1 MTEQT
6 GAIEVGLPLERRRSA
21 GLWGDAFRRLLRNRL
36 AIVGGIIVLFLV
48 FVAVFGPALT
58 PWEYAEQHTDE
69 IIQAGGVPLTPMQQL
84 EGVDHVHVLGTDQLG
99 RDLLSRLMD
108 GARISM
114 TVALV
119 VQTVVLLIGI
129 PVGAAAAWFGGR
141 MDNFLMR
148 ITDVVYAYPDLLFI
162 ILLGVAFRETF
173 FGQALD
179 GLLLVFVAIG
189 LTAWVTMAR
198 LVRGQLLSL
207 KEQEFVE
214 AARAIGVPDRK
225 IVNRHLLPNSSGPII
240 VAVTLGIPAAIL
252 AEATL
257 AFIGIG
263 VQPPRASWGSLVA
276 DGQAYIRSFPH
287 LVIFPA
293 LAIAAALISFTFLGD
308 GLRDALDPKLK
319 GKQ

>member
-1 MTEQT
+1 MTDQT
-6 GAIEVGLPLERRRSA
+6 GAIEVGLPLERRKST
-21 GLWGDAFRRLLRNRL
+21 GLWRDAFRRLLKNRL
-36 AIVGGIIVLFLV
+36 AVVGGIIVVFLLFI
-48 FVAVFGPALT
+48 AAFGPMLT
-58 PWEYAEQHTDE
+58 PYTYYEQFTEYVIAND
-69 IIQAGGVPLTPMQQL
+69 GRPLKPMQQL
-84 EGVDHVHVLGTDQLG
+84 EGMDHVFVLGTDQLG

-114 TVALV
+114 MVALV
-119 VQTVVLLIGI
+119 VQFVVLVIGI
-129 PVGAAAAWFGGR
+129 PVGAMAAWYGGKL
-141 MDNFLMR
+141 DNFLMR
-148 ITDVVYAYPDLLFI
+148 ITDVIYAYPDLLFI

-189 LTAWVTMAR
+189 LTSWVTMAR

-214 AARAIGVPDRK
+214 AARAIGVSDSK
-225 IVNRHLLPNSSGPII
+225 IVNRHLLPNATGPII

-263 VQPPRASWGSLVA
+263 VQAPRASWGSLVA
-276 DGQAYIRSFPH
+276 SGQSYMQSFPH
-287 LVIFPA
+287 LVLFPA
-293 LAIAAALISFTFLGD
+293 IAIAVALISFTFLGD

>member
-6 GAIEVGLPLERRRSA
+6 GAIEVGLTLERRRSA
-21 GLWGDAFRRLLRNRL
+21 GLWGDAFQRLLRNRL
-36 AIVGGIIVLFLV
+36 AIVGGIVVIFLF
-48 FVAVFGPALT
+48 FIAIFGPTLA
-58 PWEYAEQHTDE
+58 PWPYYEQHLQEVVANDNS
-69 IIQAGGVPLTPMQQL
+69 PLVPMQQI
-84 EGVDHVHVLGTDQLG
+84 EGVDHVHYLGTDQLG

-114 TVALV
+114 MVALV
-119 VQTVVLLIGI
+119 AQMVVLVIGI
-129 PVGAAAAWFGGR
+129 PVGAMAAWFGGKL
-141 MDNFLMR
+141 DNFLMR
-148 ITDVVYAYPDLLFI
+148 ITDIVYAYPDLLFI

-173 FGQALD
+173 FGRAMD

-189 LTAWVTMAR
+189 LTSWVTMAR

-214 AARAIGVPDRK
+214 AAQAIGVADRR
-225 IVNRHLLPNSSGPII
+225 IVTRHLLPNATGPII

-263 VQPPRASWGSLVA
+263 VQDPRASWGSLVA
-276 DGQAYIRSFPH
+276 DGQTYVRSFPH
-287 LVIFPA
+287 MVLFPA

>member
-1 MTEQT
+1 MTQQT
-6 GAIEVGLPLERRRSA
+6 GAIEAGVPLERRQST

-36 AIVGGIIVLFLV
+36 AIVGGILVIFLA
-48 FVAVFGPALT
+48 FIAVFGPVIA
-58 PWEYAEQHTDE
+58 PWPYFEQHLSE
-69 IIQAGGVPLTPMQQL
+69 IVANNNRPLTPMQQL
-84 EGVDHVHVLGTDQLG
+84 EGVDHVHYLGTDSLG

-108 GARISM
+108 GARISI

-119 VQTVVLLIGI
+119 VQAVVLTIGI
-129 PVGAAAAWFGGR
+129 PVGAAAAWLGGR
-141 MDNFLMR
+141 VDSILMR

-162 ILLGVAFRETF
+162 ILLGVAFKETF
-173 FGQALD
+173 FGRAMD

-207 KEQEFVE
+207 KETEFVE
-214 AARAIGVPDRK
+214 AARAIGVSDRK
-225 IVNRHLLPNSSGPII
+225 IVTKHLLPNATGPII

-263 VQPPRASWGSLVA
+263 VQAPRASWGSLVA
-276 DGQAYIRSFPH
+276 DGQAYVRSFPH
-287 LVIFPA
+287 LVVFPA
-293 LAIAAALISFTFLGD
+293 IAIAVALISFTFLGD